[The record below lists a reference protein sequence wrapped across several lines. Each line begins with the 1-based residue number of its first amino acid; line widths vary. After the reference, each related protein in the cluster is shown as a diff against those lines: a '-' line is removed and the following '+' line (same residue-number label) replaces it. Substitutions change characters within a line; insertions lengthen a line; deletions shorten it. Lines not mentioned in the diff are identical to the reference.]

1 MEIQYSSGLLGS
13 VRDVYAQGR
22 LENAGER
29 QHAGTP
35 HAGVQGDS
43 ISVSKDAMLL
53 SEAHRVAQNAPDVR
67 ADKVEALRMQ
77 VANGIHTVD
86 SRLIA
91 ANLLREE
98 PAPLTL

>member
-53 SEAHRVAQNAPDVR
+53 SEAHRVAQNNSSPHFPFR
-67 ADKVEALRMQ
+67 YR
-77 VANGIHTVD
+77 
-86 SRLIA
+86 
-91 ANLLREE
+91 
-98 PAPLTL
+98 